1 MADISLNSY
10 QIIKT
15 VNSSLRFSIYQAKQ
29 IETGNIVLI
38 KNPDAQRTNDEG
50 LKQDLINE
58 ANTHLKL
65 NHPFIRTVYET
76 REEKGTAYLI
86 GQYIEGR
93 SLSAFLKNNPNSLN
107 LEESISRLQELLEAI
122 SYAHKMGCI
131 HLNLNPYN
139 IIVDDEY
146 HLHIIGFGKNQ
157 NAYKTAYEKDETYHP
172 LLYIAPELYT
182 AGIVLPQSDL
192 YSFAVIAYHL
202 LCGVVPW
209 RIDNQLV
216 PEKQKQQALCRAVIM
231 PEILNKQVPD
241 WLFAS
246 LLQCLKIDPH
256 QRYANAEEL
265 LALFT
270 KRDNWVPEHEIEMI
284 QEVDKDETI
293 EEIEQIEEI
302 ETTEKVEK
310 VQLTDNLPPSNA
322 TKNDGI
328 QQKIQ
333 TDISHLY
340 GKSDVPIPKEIP
352 QSDSIK
358 IKSDIALKV
367 TPNYSYTTAAPVE
380 TIETRRLKKTFKVL
394 IWMSA
399 IVLLFIIIKYVAFSS
414 RPKFTSVADSTQ
426 VDIPEGP
433 ANENLPIAM
442 IVVPADTLV
451 MGNIAPEADDDE
463 FPLLTIGIPAFYI
476 SQKEISQSEWMMVFP
491 NNPAHS
497 KDPEYPVENVN
508 FYDIIEFCNQK
519 SVLDGFEPCYDYYD
533 NEVVCNFSA
542 NGYRLPTEAEWE
554 FAAKSGKR
562 NEFFVYSGS
571 NNPDEIGWYNEN
583 SNAQCHP
590 CGQKKPNQ
598 LGIYD
603 MSGNLFEWVWNW
615 YAPYSTRN
623 WNLLTGPDK
632 GTDKVIR
639 GGSWYHNVAEM
650 RVTNRNHAKPYT
662 KNAYLGFRVV
672 RTKSM

>member
-216 PEKQKQQALCRAVIM
+216 PEKQKQQALCRAV
-231 PEILNKQVPD
+231 
-241 WLFAS
+241 LF
-246 LLQCLKIDPH
+246 
-256 QRYANAEEL
+256 RE
-265 LALFT
+265 
-270 KRDNWVPEHEIEMI
+270 
-284 QEVDKDETI
+284 
-293 EEIEQIEEI
+293 
-302 ETTEKVEK
+302 
-310 VQLTDNLPPSNA
+310 
-322 TKNDGI
+322 
-328 QQKIQ
+328 
-333 TDISHLY
+333 
-340 GKSDVPIPKEIP
+340 
-352 QSDSIK
+352 
-358 IKSDIALKV
+358 
-367 TPNYSYTTAAPVE
+367 
-380 TIETRRLKKTFKVL
+380 
-394 IWMSA
+394 
-399 IVLLFIIIKYVAFSS
+399 
-414 RPKFTSVADSTQ
+414 
-426 VDIPEGP
+426 
-433 ANENLPIAM
+433 
-442 IVVPADTLV
+442 
-451 MGNIAPEADDDE
+451 
-463 FPLLTIGIPAFYI
+463 
-476 SQKEISQSEWMMVFP
+476 
-491 NNPAHS
+491 
-497 KDPEYPVENVN
+497 
-508 FYDIIEFCNQK
+508 
-519 SVLDGFEPCYDYYD
+519 
-533 NEVVCNFSA
+533 
-542 NGYRLPTEAEWE
+542 
-554 FAAKSGKR
+554 
-562 NEFFVYSGS
+562 
-571 NNPDEIGWYNEN
+571 
-583 SNAQCHP
+583 
-590 CGQKKPNQ
+590 
-598 LGIYD
+598 
-603 MSGNLFEWVWNW
+603 
-615 YAPYSTRN
+615 
-623 WNLLTGPDK
+623 
-632 GTDKVIR
+632 
-639 GGSWYHNVAEM
+639 
-650 RVTNRNHAKPYT
+650 
-662 KNAYLGFRVV
+662 
-672 RTKSM
+672 